1 MPNCP
6 RADSRTA
13 GAEGGGGAG
22 RARARDARQHLRV
35 LSWQA
40 TGALWRGDRCRTW
53 GEIGVETRVGGPAR
67 ATVARVV
74 SRANSRVSRAAFG
87 AVARRGRRKISVKHA
102 WEQADERAC
111 FFVGSEIVS
120 LVFHRRSVEVEP
132 TASAALPSRSSER
145 RFSWRAEASGS
156 APMPAPPFLVG
167 LSAGASVAAVVR
179 AVAETRGDGAA
190 EANARGARAKRLTVR
205 PKPFRRVP
213 AEQIPADPCPECD
226 GCGKVMCTECSGR
239 GRTNFIDQA
248 MLPKTVWPEWCAHC
262 RGSGR
267 VFCARCSGQG
277 NYRAKIGFDLGLGD
291 D

>member
-1 MPNCP
+1 M
-6 RADSRTA
+6 
-13 GAEGGGGAG
+13 
-22 RARARDARQHLRV
+22 
-35 LSWQA
+35 
-40 TGALWRGDRCRTW
+40 WRPGW
-53 GEIGVETRVGGPAR
+53 VVPAR
-67 ATVARVV
+67 AAVARVV
-74 SRANSRVSRAAFG
+74 SRASSRVSRAAFG

-120 LVFHRRSVEVEP
+120 LVFHRRSLEDGANGCCVAVP
-132 TASAALPSRSSER
+132 LLSRHFRARRGER
-145 RFSWRAEASGS
+145 GHPA
-156 APMPAPPFLVG
+156 MPAPPFLVG

-248 MLPKTVWPEWCAHC
+248 MLPKTVWPEWCAGC